1 MQLDMQFMRYLNL
14 LDRVTRVKTTRCF
27 VYNNT
32 IVFAVPKSFISQA
45 VGQNGSNIHYLQEKI
60 GKRVRI
66 IAETNGKDL
75 QRYIEDIISPAQFK
89 EMKIEN
95 GELVIT
101 AGSMQNKANL
111 LGRNK
116 TRLEELREV
125 VKDDFNLELKVI

>member
-1 MQLDMQFMRYLNL
+1 MFITIPLFFQSLNL
-14 LDRVTRVKTTRCF
+14 LF
-27 VYNNT
+27 L
-32 IVFAVPKSFISQA
+32 S